1 MTAVSCSGDL
11 LCAVIHPKP
20 LSVSCKAW
28 ESIAHDMGGHCGVAK
43 YNVDAVVAMS
53 ESGDLLRAVIHL
65 QAPDGSG
72 AASVWT
78 VRGRNN
84 SRR

>member
-1 MTAVSCSGDL
+1 MAVASWTGDL
-11 LCAVIHPKP
+11 LRAVIHSKP
-20 LSVSCKAW
+20 LSVSRKAW

-43 YNVDAVVAMS
+43 YNADAVVAMS

-72 AASVWT
+72 AASVWA
-78 VRGRNN
+78 VRDRNN